1 MASEM
6 VTLPAEA
13 IPHIR
18 RMLVVGLH
26 SYGEC
31 DRIRQE
37 ARAAEGMG
45 QAVDPQL
52 TPAMLS
58 AEYET
63 AAFAEALS
71 WLDYAEPVAEAA
83 A

>member
-1 MASEM
+1 MASE
-6 VTLPAEA
+6 TATIPAEA

-37 ARAAEGMG
+37 ARAAEAVG

-52 TPAMLS
+52 TPVKLS
-58 AEYET
+58 GEHET
-63 AAFAEALS
+63 TAFAEALS